1 MREFTSSTKVI
12 CGHMRLE
19 LKLLFSSTFAVITP
33 GWCWRPYELLLSS
46 NRLKRTTR
54 SSGKQCFRV
63 NTYSIVFQDV
73 RLCWKRGKY
82 IACFRMCCLGTKR
95 NRRRKYSIENLV
107 LFPGHYTNC
116 CWGAVCLV
124 TIEVHAFWLVKDCV
138 TRCSD
143 HIELAVYVIE
153 KSLVVVIVAFFFLF
167 CLFLFCVFNSQPPFV
182 RGSI

>member
-116 CWGAVCLV
+116 CWGAVCSV
-124 TIEVHAFWLVKDCV
+124 TIEVHALWLVKDYV
-138 TRCSD
+138 TRWYD
-143 HIELAVYVIE
+143 HTERDKTPIDKNI
-153 KSLVVVIVAFFFLF
+153 VVVIVAFFIFGLF
-167 CLFLFCVFNSQPPFV
+167 CFIYVF
-182 RGSI
+182 SISSLHL

>member
-1 MREFTSSTKVI
+1 
-12 CGHMRLE
+12 MRLE

-63 NTYSIVFQDV
+63 NTCSIVFQIG
-73 RLCWKRGKY
+73 RLCWKCGECF
-82 IACFRMCCLGTKR
+82 ACFRKCCLGTKR

-124 TIEVHAFWLVKDCV
+124 TIEVHALWLVKDCL
-138 TRCSD
+138 TRCFD
-143 HIELAVYVIE
+143 HIELAVYVID
-153 KSLVVVIVAFFFLF
+153 KNLVVEIVAFLF
-167 CLFLFCVFNSQPPFV
+167 CFVYFCFVF
-182 RGSI
+182 SIPSLHL

>member
-1 MREFTSSTKVI
+1 MRNHAKSLRKLVRKYSCNVKSLRGLTKIDEELKGLHGNKMREFTSSTKVI

-63 NTYSIVFQDV
+63 NTCSIVFQNF
-73 RLCWKRGKY
+73 RLCWKCGECF
-82 IACFRMCCLGTKR
+82 ACFRKCCLGTKR

-116 CWGAVCLV
+116 CWVQ
-124 TIEVHAFWLVKDCV
+124 CV
-138 TRCSD
+138 W
-143 HIELAVYVIE
+143 
-153 KSLVVVIVAFFFLF
+153 
-167 CLFLFCVFNSQPPFV
+167 
-182 RGSI
+182 